1 MDTGKVRRA
10 VCLFT
15 PLPLYAG
22 TKLQATAERLLETEP
37 AIFRSPNK
45 INWTK
50 TVHHTNTHRRS
61 PNHYTIESQISPKKN
76 KPRYK
81 KTNEK
86 HLPSTDTARTHWQ
99 QGLAATPGTATR
111 APENSTSA
119 STFIISIIISSVNSN
134 SVYLVYRLQSPFANL
149 FLNMY
154 RITVSG
160 RDHWFLLSYTTA
172 KQIKDDYYN
181 DSDKRKAAKLLQL
194 LVKNQTHIRYAIQR
208 EKVN

>member
-1 MDTGKVRRA
+1 M
-10 VCLFT
+10 
-15 PLPLYAG
+15 
-22 TKLQATAERLLETEP
+22 
-37 AIFRSPNK
+37 
-45 INWTK
+45 
-50 TVHHTNTHRRS
+50 
-61 PNHYTIESQISPKKN
+61 
-76 KPRYK
+76 
-81 KTNEK
+81 
-86 HLPSTDTARTHWQ
+86 
-99 QGLAATPGTATR
+99 
-111 APENSTSA
+111 
-119 STFIISIIISSVNSN
+119 
-134 SVYLVYRLQSPFANL
+134 YRLQSPFANL